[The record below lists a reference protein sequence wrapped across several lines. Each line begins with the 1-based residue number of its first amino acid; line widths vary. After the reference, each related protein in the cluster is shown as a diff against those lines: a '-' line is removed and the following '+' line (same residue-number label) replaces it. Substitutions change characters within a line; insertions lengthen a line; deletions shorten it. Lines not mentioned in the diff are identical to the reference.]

1 MILEGQHLDEQPEH
15 HLGTH
20 QKRRVSGPAPDQS
33 EAAGGPS
40 DPSVRSAPEDP
51 GARWAGEPRSAVRD
65 FGGDGQETDPALRL
79 TPGHDGEKLS

>member
-1 MILEGQHLDEQPEH
+1 MSSLSITWELIRNVESRAPPL
-15 HLGTH
+15 TN
-20 QKRRVSGPAPDQS
+20 QKLQ
-33 EAAGGPS
+33 GGPS

-65 FGGDGQETDPALRL
+65 FGGDGRETDPALRL